1 MDNCVKYP
9 ERLLLRSHLN
19 TGQKQ
24 QHTSD
29 QNIEQICTASRAP
42 EYQKLSIVCPRNPLF
57 IYCLFITQNKHTA
70 RFTHRNQMDCDIV
83 FQKIVEKNAILLN
96 CPWREF
102 HLRLQSGSSW
112 LSGSSG
118 RCSLLRIPEL
128 ALFLSTFKK
137 SCFVIFLRRGD
148 LEQIQ

>member
-42 EYQKLSIVCPRNPLF
+42 EYQKLSIVCPRDPLF
-57 IYCLFITQNKHTA
+57 IYCLFVTQNKHALPALHTEIKW
-70 RFTHRNQMDCDIV
+70 IV
-83 FQKIVEKNAILLN
+83 TLSL
-96 CPWREF
+96 R
-102 HLRLQSGSSW
+102 RLQKKMQFFIELTLEGISLEAPEWIKLAERIIWKIFALENSRVGAV
-112 LSGSSG
+112 LINVQEV
-118 RCSLLRIPEL
+118 LLRYLL
-128 ALFLSTFKK
+128 AT
-137 SCFVIFLRRGD
+137 R
-148 LEQIQ
+148 